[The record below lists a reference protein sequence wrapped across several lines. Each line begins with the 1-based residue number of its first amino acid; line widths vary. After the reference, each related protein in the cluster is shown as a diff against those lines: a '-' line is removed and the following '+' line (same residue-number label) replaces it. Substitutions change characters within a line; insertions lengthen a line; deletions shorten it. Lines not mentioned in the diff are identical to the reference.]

1 MKITNRHGVPEPLM
15 TLANRDF
22 YSKGRSSYSV
32 TELLMSPRIK
42 HLRAQHDENI
52 ETDVSDM
59 LWSLLGSAL
68 HVVAERGETPGWS
81 AEERLF
87 LNIDGTT
94 LSGQIDL
101 QHFVGDDVVIYDYK
115 FTSAWAV
122 MNNKI
127 EWEEQ
132 LNLYRYLVEKVKG
145 RKVVGLKIC
154 AFIRDWSR
162 HETSKEGY
170 PASQIAVID
179 VPIWDIDTADKF
191 LMERLHLH
199 QSTNTDYE
207 GVLPQCTEQDR
218 WMSETIYAV
227 RKEGRKTAIRVFKD
241 KTEADQLAQEK
252 QGYVE
257 VRKGEPKR
265 CTGNWC
271 GVNEWCDQYRAYV
284 AQAERERSHGE
295 EA

>member
-1 MKITNRHGVPEPLM
+1 MKITNRLGVPEPLM

-22 YSKGRSSYSV
+22 YSKGRSAYSV
-32 TELLMSPRIK
+32 TEVLMSPRIK

-59 LWSLLGSAL
+59 LWSMLGSAL
-68 HVVAERGETPGWS
+68 HVVAERGQTPGWS

-87 LNIDGTT
+87 LNIGGTT
-94 LSGQIDL
+94 ISGQIDL
-101 QHFVGDDVVIYDYK
+101 QQFVGDDVVIYDYK

-122 MNNKI
+122 MNNKV

-132 LNLYRYLVEKVKG
+132 LNLYRHLVEKVKG
-145 RKVVGLKIC
+145 RKVTGLKIC

-162 HETSKEGY
+162 HESSKEGY
-170 PASQIAVID
+170 PPAQITVLD
-179 VPIWDIDTADKF
+179 VPMWDIETAEKF

-207 GVLPQCTEQDR
+207 GVLPQCSDQDR

-241 KTEADQLAQEK
+241 LNEATQLATEK

-257 VRKGEPKR
+257 VRKGEPRR

-271 GVNEWCDQYRAYV
+271 GVNQWCDQHRAYL
-284 AQAERERSHGE
+284 AQAECERSHGE